1 MGLVQRSRNSAGQFS
16 AKAALSARALRAAWA
31 LQSAQA
37 PLSTPAPVAFG
48 ADMKLLE
55 FDAIASD
62 FTADKIDDVNAIIR
76 GVSVITSGLIARGH
90 DLEVD
95 DVTLAQMEKCA
106 SQKGKVPVKVD
117 HKSGA
122 AAICGFLTDFRQE
135 HNKLKAD
142 WYLLESHPQKAQIL
156 EVARRMPGGV
166 GLSASFVSPDSPE
179 RTKSGKAAARCQ
191 ELISVDYV
199 TLPAA
204 NPDGMF
210 AVKVDSPKHAMN
222 PEVLAAIK
230 AAVAEAIAPIQAELA
245 ATQKQLEASLNPPSL
260 EDLANMDEA
269 QLAEIGLTP
278 EQVTEALEAA
288 AAGEGEGADDGEG
301 DAVAPAEA
309 AAPEAPAAATAM
321 GALTKR
327 LTELEAKLGA
337 KEKAEKDLSEDVL
350 LSSIEQNIDL
360 VVRENEHLRHALS
373 AGSLTAASSGVA
385 GDQAPKNLTE
395 FEQLVETEL
404 AAMPE
409 GKKSK
414 AVAFSAAV
422 AKNPDAHR
430 TYLAGRGCVRQA

>member
-16 AKAALSARALRAAWA
+16 AKAALTARALRAAWA

-37 PLSTPAPVAFG
+37 APLPGLAPVAFG
-48 ADMKLLE
+48 AAVPKLLE

-210 AVKVDSPKHAMN
+210 AAKVDSSKHAMN
-222 PEVLAAIK
+222 PEVLAAIQ

-278 EQVTEALEAA
+278 DQVTEALEAA
-288 AAGEGEGADDGEG
+288 AAGEGEGMGEGDGEG
-301 DAVAPAEA
+301 DAVASEA
-309 AAPEAPAAATAM
+309 APAAATAM

-360 VVRENEHLRHALS
+360 VVQENEHLRHALS
-373 AGSLTAASSGVA
+373 AGSIAVASIGVA
-385 GDQAPKNLTE
+385 GDQSTKNLTE